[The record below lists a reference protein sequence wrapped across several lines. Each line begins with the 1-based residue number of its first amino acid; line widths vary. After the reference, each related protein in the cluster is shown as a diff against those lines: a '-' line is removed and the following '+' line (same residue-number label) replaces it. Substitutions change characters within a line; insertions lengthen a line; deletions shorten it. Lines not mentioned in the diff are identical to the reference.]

1 MIVQNIVDFGAPPL
15 WEFSGGVGVVPG
27 FQRLIG

>member
-1 MIVQNIVDFGAPPL
+1 MIVQNIVDFGATAL

-27 FQRLIG
+27 FQRFIG

>member
-1 MIVQNIVDFGAPPL
+1 MIVQNIVDFGTPAR
-15 WEFSGGVGVVPG
+15 WEIRGGVEVVPG